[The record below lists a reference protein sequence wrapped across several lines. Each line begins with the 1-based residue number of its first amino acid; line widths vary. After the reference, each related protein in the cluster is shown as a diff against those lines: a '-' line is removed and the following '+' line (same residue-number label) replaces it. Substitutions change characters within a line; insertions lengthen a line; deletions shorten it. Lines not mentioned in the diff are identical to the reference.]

1 MRGQPRILNWKEKL
15 IKKIKIKIKT
25 MKIIFEKIINHNYG
39 SNDKIGN
46 KLKYYKRT
54 KNKN

>member
-1 MRGQPRILNWKEKL
+1 
-15 IKKIKIKIKT
+15 
-25 MKIIFEKIINHNYG
+25 MKIIFEKITNHNYG
-39 SNDKIGN
+39 SNDKIEN

>member
-1 MRGQPRILNWKEKL
+1 LKEK
-15 IKKIKIKIKT
+15 IDKKKSKSQKNVNNQNQNKNNEDHIWKIT
-25 MKIIFEKIINHNYG
+25 NHNYG

>member
-25 MKIIFEKIINHNYG
+25 MKIIFEKITNHNYG